1 MKAFTEPLYGLQGYE
16 KLQECL
22 QDLQGVVQVSGCI
35 DAVKPHMIYSVN
47 NGSGSRIIVTFH
59 EQKAKELYEEYSF
72 YDKKVAYYP
81 AKDIL
86 FYQSDIRGNV
96 LTSERINALKM
107 MAEEKSCTII
117 TTFDGLMNP
126 MPSPEKFI
134 QAVTKVAVG
143 DEINLDKFT
152 RHLVELGY
160 EKNYQAETMGEFS
173 VRGGIIDVFPLT
185 EEVPFRIELWGD
197 EVDSIRSFD
206 PESQRSIENLQEIH
220 IYPACELVLSED
232 ERSAGVERIQKEAE
246 KIAEKFRK
254 EMKTEEAYRIKS
266 TAERI
271 AEETMEYGIS
281 AGLDAYL
288 SYFCEDRV
296 SLLDYFDKKETV
308 LFMDETIRTIER
320 GASTETEFSESMKQ
334 RLEKGYILPGQMREL
349 FSCKEILA
357 KISSQKCVALVS
369 LDMKCNQLDIKERI
383 HIQTK
388 TVNPYNNSFELL
400 VKDLNRY
407 KKNGYRTI
415 LLSSSRTRAK
425 RLAEDLMNE
434 GLNTFY
440 SEDFDHEVKPGEIMT
455 GYGKIKK
462 GYEYPDI
469 KFVIISESDIF
480 GGEKKKKKRRRVYE
494 GEKIAS
500 FTDLNV
506 GDYVVHENHGLG
518 IYRGIEKIEV
528 DKTVKDYIKIEYAG
542 GGNLYILATQL
553 ELIQKY
559 AGADAKKPKLNR
571 LGGQEWNKTKTK
583 VKGAVKEIADDLVQ
597 LYAARQSQRGFTYG
611 PDTVWQREFE
621 EMFPFEETEDQDMAI
636 EATKRD
642 MESSRIMDRLICG
655 DVGYGKTEIAIR
667 AAFKAVQDSKQVAF
681 LVPTTILAQQHYN
694 TFVQRMKDFPVN
706 VELLCRFRSA
716 SEQKKTIEKLKKG
729 QVDII
734 IGTHRMLSKDVVFK
748 DLGLLII
755 DEEQRF
761 GVAHKEKIKQ
771 MKNNIDV
778 LTLTAT
784 PIPRTLH
791 MSLIGI
797 RDMSVLEEPP
807 MDRLPIQ
814 TYVMEY
820 NEELV
825 REALSRELARG
836 GQAYYVYN
844 RVREI
849 ADVATKIAELV
860 PEATVAYAHGQMKET
875 ELENI
880 MYRFINGEIDVLVST
895 TIIETG
901 LDISNVNTMIIH
913 DADNMGL
920 SQLYQLRGRVGR
932 SNRTAYAF
940 FMYKRDKMLKEVA
953 EKRLAAIKEYTEL
966 GSGFKIAM
974 RDLEIRGAGNLL
986 GAEQHGHMEAVGYD
1000 LYCKML
1006 NEAVKAAKGIAV
1018 EESFDTSVDI
1028 DMDAFIPADYIPN
1041 EFQKLDIYKRIAGI
1055 ENEEETE
1062 EMTEELIDRFGEPP
1076 KSVENLLYIARTKSM
1091 AHAVYLTEI
1100 VQKGDTIKFTLYER
1114 AKIDVVKIP
1123 QLVASYGSNVKFTA
1137 DSKTPYF
1144 TYFLKKNSRE
1154 KNVTVSEVIEKFL
1167 KDMQMLLLTQM

>member
-1 MKAFTEPLYGLQGYE
+1 MRTFTEPLQGLKE
-16 KLQECL
+16 MEDLEAKLPKLSGVL
-22 QDLQGVVQVSGCI
+22 QISGCI
-35 DAVKPHMIYSVN
+35 DAVKPHMIYSIN
-47 NGSGSRIIVTFH
+47 NGSGNRIIVTFH
-59 EQKAKELYEEYSF
+59 EQKAKELWEEYRF
-72 YDKKVAYYP
+72 FDPKAAYYP

-96 LTSERINALKM
+96 LTAERINALKLI
-107 MAEEKSCTII
+107 AEEKECTII

-134 QAVTKVAVG
+134 QAVRKISVG
-143 DEINLDKFT
+143 DTLDLEKFSK
-152 RHLVELGY
+152 HLAELGY
-160 EKNYQAETMGEFS
+160 EKNYQAETQGEFS
-173 VRGGIIDVFPLT
+173 VRGGIIDIFPLT
-185 EEVPFRIELWGD
+185 EENPVRIELWGD

-206 PESQRSIENLQEIH
+206 AESQRSIENLDEVH
-220 IYPACELVLSED
+220 IYPACELVLTD
-232 ERSAGVERIQKEAE
+232 EERNAGIERILAEA
-246 KIAEKFRK
+246 KKVSEKFRK
-254 EMKTEEAYRIKS
+254 EMKTEEAYRVKS
-266 TAERI
+266 AAEQI
-271 AEETMEYGIS
+271 AEEAGELGIS

-288 SYFCEDRV
+288 SYFCGERV
-296 SLLDYFDKKETV
+296 SLLDYFDAKNTLIV
-308 LFMDETIRTIER
+308 LDEAPRSIER
-320 GASTETEFSESMKQ
+320 GMATEMEFAESMKQ

-357 KISSQKCVALVS
+357 KIENRRCISLVA
-369 LDMKCNQLDIKERI
+369 LDMKNSHLAIEERMNI
-383 HIQTK
+383 RTK

-400 VKDLNRY
+400 VKDLARY
-407 KKNGYRTI
+407 KKNGYRVV
-415 LLSSSRTRAK
+415 LLSGSRTRAK
-425 RLAEDLMNE
+425 RLAEDLMAE
-434 GLNTFY
+434 ELNVFY
-440 SEDFDHEVKPGEIMT
+440 SEDFEHEVKQGEILT
-455 GYGKIKK
+455 GYGKVKK
-462 GYEYPDI
+462 GYEYPML
-469 KFVIISESDIF
+469 KFVVISESDIF
-480 GGEKKKKKRRRVYE
+480 GGEKKKKKRHRIYE

-506 GDYVVHENHGLG
+506 GDYVVHESHGLG

-528 DKTVKDYIKIEYAG
+528 DKVEKDYIKIEYAG

-559 AGADAKKPKLNR
+559 AGADAKKPKLNK
-571 LGGQEWNKTKTK
+571 LGGQEWNKTKSR
-583 VKGAVKEIADDLVQ
+583 VKGAVKEIAEDLVK
-597 LYAARQSQRGFTYG
+597 LYAVRQSESGFAYG

-621 EMFPFEETEDQDMAI
+621 EMFPFEETEDQDVAI
-636 EATKRD
+636 AATKAD
-642 MESSRIMDRLICG
+642 MESTKIMDRLICG

-667 AAFKAVQDSKQVAF
+667 AAFKAVQDGKQVAF

-694 TFVQRMKDFPVN
+694 TFAQRMKDFPVN
-706 VELLCRFRSA
+706 VDLLCRFRSTA
-716 SEQKKTIEKLKKG
+716 EQKKTVEKLKKG

-734 IGTHRMLSKDVVFK
+734 IGTHRLLSKDVVYK

-761 GVAHKEKIKQ
+761 GVSHKEKIKQ
-771 MKNNIDV
+771 MKTNIDV

-807 MDRLPIQ
+807 MDRIPIQ

-825 REALSRELARG
+825 REAISRELSRG

-844 RVREI
+844 RVKEI

-860 PEATVAYAHGQMKET
+860 PEANVAYAHGQMKET

-940 FMYKRDKMLKEVA
+940 LMYKRDKMLKEIA
-953 EKRLAAIKEYTEL
+953 EKRLAAIKEYTDL

-974 RDLEIRGAGNLL
+974 RDLEIRGAGSLL
-986 GAEQHGHMEAVGYD
+986 GERQHGHMEAVGYD

-1006 NEAVKAAKGIAV
+1006 NEAVKEAKGIAV
-1018 EESFDTSVDI
+1018 AEHFDTSIDI
-1028 DMDAFIPADYIPN
+1028 DIDAYIPMGYIPN

-1055 ENEEETE
+1055 ETQEEVD
-1062 EMTEELIDRFGEPP
+1062 EMLEELIDRFGDPP
-1076 KSVENLLYIARTKSM
+1076 KSVENLLYIARVKSM
-1091 AHAVYLTEI
+1091 AHQVYFTE
-1100 VQKGDTIKFTLYER
+1100 VSQKADTMKFTLYEK
-1114 AKIDVVKIP
+1114 AKIDVAKIP
-1123 QLVASYGSNVKFTA
+1123 EFVMQYGQKLKFTA
-1137 DSKTPYF
+1137 DAKTPYF
-1144 TYFLKKNSRE
+1144 TYLFRQNSRE
-1154 KNVTVSEVIEKFL
+1154 KNIDAREVLEEFLETAQQLLPEK
-1167 KDMQMLLLTQM
+1167 